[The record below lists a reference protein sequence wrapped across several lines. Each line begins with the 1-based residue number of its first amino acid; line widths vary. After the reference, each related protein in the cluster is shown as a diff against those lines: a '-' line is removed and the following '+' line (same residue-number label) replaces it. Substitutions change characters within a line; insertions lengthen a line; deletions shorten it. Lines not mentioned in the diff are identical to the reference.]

1 MPSVQEHYGAIA
13 MQEGASC
20 CAPSTTHYTAA
31 ELAALPEGAHLGLGT
46 GNPVREA
53 APREGEVV
61 LDLGSGAGIDVFL
74 AARAVG
80 PRGRAIGIDVTPEMV
95 ARARRLAR
103 EAGIGNVAFH
113 ESPIER
119 LPVENAS
126 VDVITSNCVVN
137 LSEDKDA
144 VLREAFRALRSG
156 GRLVVSDTL
165 RMPWTPKQEGPP
177 ACDCSTG
184 AMSAGEWRRGLARA
198 GFVDVHVRMTSA
210 EACCDP
216 ATGSAMITARKP

>member
-1 MPSVQEHYGAIA
+1 MTSVQEHYGAIA
-13 MQEGASC
+13 ADAGNLC
-20 CAPSTTHYTAA
+20 CAPSATHYTAE
-31 ELAALPEGAHLGLGT
+31 ELAALPAGAHLGLGT

-80 PRGRAIGIDVTPEMV
+80 PTGRAIGVDVTPQMV
-95 ARARRLAR
+95 ARARRLAA
-103 EAGIGNVAFH
+103 EAGVENVVFH
-113 ESPIER
+113 ESPIEK
-119 LPVENAS
+119 LPVPDAS

-144 VLREAFRALRSG
+144 VLREAHRALRPG

-165 RMPWTPKQEGPP
+165 RMPWAAKVDGPP
-177 ACDCSTG
+177 SCDCSTG
-184 AMSAGEWRRGLARA
+184 ALSAGEWERALERA
-198 GFVDVHVRMTSA
+198 GFVDARVRPTSSS
-210 EACCDP
+210 ACCDS
-216 ATGSAMITARKP
+216 ATGSATITARKA